1 MQTRKCQTRVPNAV
15 AWGLTSSI
23 RKSDDPAFRCEHRA
37 RFGKGLVLKNSLWAL
52 ATLVNLKLND
62 HVFADFYL

>member
-23 RKSDDPAFRCEHRA
+23 RKSDDPV
-37 RFGKGLVLKNSLWAL
+37 RFGVNIGRAL
-52 ATLVNLKLND
+52 AKD
-62 HVFADFYL
+62 WS